1 MNMENDMIGPERL
14 KLAVAA
20 LTLGLLLGASAL
32 AQEGLYSGIFGGVS
46 MVDMGSSSGLRRSF
60 FGNTP
65 VDSSSLDDSDTAYGV
80 HVGYRW
86 NSYVA
91 TELGYVNLGEGL
103 FEANLSDPAV
113 VSEPTVFSARFR
125 TTGITAAMLGI
136 FPVAGMFDFH
146 GRAGVYYADT
156 RYRQRQDFTTS
167 DTFLSGESKANS
179 FDALAGIGAAW
190 NFNENYSLRVEYQK
204 FLNVGD
210 KDDTG
215 EVDVDLL
222 TIGVLFR

>member
-1 MNMENDMIGPERL
+1 MIGPERF

-20 LTLGLLLGASAL
+20 MTLGLLPGADAL

-46 MVDMGSSSGLRRSF
+46 LMDMGSESGLRRSF

-65 VDSSSLDDSDTAYGV
+65 VDGSSLDDSDGAYGV
-80 HVGYRW
+80 YVGYRW

-103 FEANLSDPAV
+103 FEAELSDPALV
-113 VSEPTVFSARFR
+113 AEPTVFSARLR

-136 FPVAGMFDFH
+136 FPVAGMFDLH
-146 GRAGVYYADT
+146 GRAGIYYADT
-156 RYRQRQDFTTS
+156 RYRERQDFTDS
-167 DTFLSGESKANS
+167 DTFLSAESKANS
-179 FDALAGIGAAW
+179 FDAFAGIGAAW
-190 NFNENYSLRVEYQK
+190 NFDDNYSLRVEYQK

>member
-1 MNMENDMIGPERL
+1 MIGPERL
-14 KLAVAA
+14 KIAVAA
-20 LTLGLLLGASAL
+20 LALGLLPGAGTF
-32 AQEGLYSGIFGGVS
+32 AQEGWYSGIFGGVS
-46 MVDMGSSSGLRRSF
+46 MVDMGSASGLQRSF
-60 FGNTP
+60 FGNAP
-65 VDSSSLDDSDTAYGV
+65 VDSSSLDDSDSAYGV

-91 TELGYVNLGEGL
+91 TEVGYVNLGEGL
-103 FEANLSDPAV
+103 FEAELSDPTLV
-113 VSEPTVFSARFR
+113 TEPAVFSARFR
-125 TTGITAAMLGI
+125 TTGLTASMLGI
-136 FPVAGMFDFH
+136 FPVAGRFDIH
-146 GRAGVYYADT
+146 GRAGVYYADS
-156 RYRQRQDFTTS
+156 RYRQRLDLTAS

-179 FDALAGIGAAW
+179 FDAFAGIGAAW

-222 TIGVLFR
+222 TLGVLFR